1 MEQAHHGRLAAGGA
15 GLGNGADQHLQQAAA
30 KGVDHHSHR
39 QTGQRGDAA
48 GQHSQQNKAQC
59 GKQMGG
65 HHAYPPADLIH
76 KTGGQAVHAQL
87 HQEID
92 GNEQGDLVQREGE
105 LPLEGEKEQRGKE
118 VDDRL
123 DDVPGKAGSQSSL
136 IAVSHKDSPPI

>member
-1 MEQAHHGRLAAGGA
+1 
-15 GLGNGADQHLQQAAA
+15 
-30 KGVDHHSHR
+30 
-39 QTGQRGDAA
+39 
-48 GQHSQQNKAQC
+48 
-59 GKQMGG
+59 MGG

-92 GNEQGDLVQREGE
+92 SDEQGDLIQREGE

-123 DDVPGKAGSQSSL
+123 DDVPGKAGAQCRL
-136 IAVSHKDSPPI
+136 IAVSHKGSPPI